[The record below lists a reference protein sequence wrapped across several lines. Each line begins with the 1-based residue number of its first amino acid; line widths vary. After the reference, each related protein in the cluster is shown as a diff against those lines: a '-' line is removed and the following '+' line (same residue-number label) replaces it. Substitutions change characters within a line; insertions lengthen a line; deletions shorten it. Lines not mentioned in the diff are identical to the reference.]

1 MMEHE
6 VDGEGARRMRPLDRG
21 EALRLLGTVP
31 LGRVVFTRHAL
42 PAVRPVNHLLDGE
55 DIVLRVHDGGAL
67 AALAAPSDG
76 AGVVVAYETDD
87 IDARSRLGWSVVV
100 TGYARP
106 VTDPAQA
113 AAYEDL
119 LRPWVLGPEP
129 CRVVRI
135 RPDLV
140 TGFRLEHYPAPER
153 GADGHPRAAAE
164 PGTAPRAGAAG

>member
-1 MMEHE
+1 
-6 VDGEGARRMRPLDRG
+6 MRPLPRG
-21 EALRLLGTVP
+21 EALRLIGTVP

-67 AALAAPSDG
+67 AALATPSDG

-87 IDARSRLGWSVVV
+87 IDTRTRLGWSVVV

-113 AAYEDL
+113 AAYEDR
-119 LRPWVLGPEP
+119 LRPWVLARQP

-140 TGFRLEHYPAPER
+140 TGFRLERAAGPER
-153 GADGHPRAAAE
+153 AAGAEPPAGGESRPAAA
-164 PGTAPRAGAAG
+164 PGAAPCAGVG

>member
-6 VDGEGARRMRPLDRG
+6 VGGEGARRMRPLDRG
-21 EALRLLGTVP
+21 EALSLLGTVP

-67 AALAAPSDG
+67 AALAAPCDG

-87 IDARSRLGWSVVV
+87 IDARTRLGWSVVV

-113 AAYEDL
+113 AAYEDR

-140 TGFRLEHYPAPER
+140 TGFRLEH
-153 GADGHPRAAAE
+153 AAA
-164 PGTAPRAGAAG
+164 PPPGAAGSPYAALVEPGAAPCAGSG